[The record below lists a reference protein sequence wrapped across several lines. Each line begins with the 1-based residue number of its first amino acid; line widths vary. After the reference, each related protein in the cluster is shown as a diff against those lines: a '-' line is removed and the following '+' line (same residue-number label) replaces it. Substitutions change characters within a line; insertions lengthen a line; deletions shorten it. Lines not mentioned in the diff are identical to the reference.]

1 MSDVKRKQWTP
12 TEVEV
17 LQKVIDKAVRNPED
31 IAGAARDLAES
42 DVLIRTQNQIY
53 QKMRELYGLRSRKKR
68 KKEEGNKL
76 PDAPVVGEIADFL
89 QEHINRIDSCTAD
102 LIAEC
107 SSLREAAAELRQ
119 LEQWAVQTLALKSKT
134 SRYVV
139 DERGVVHML
148 PDNGNSE

>member
-1 MSDVKRKQWTP
+1 
-12 TEVEV
+12 V
-17 LQKVIDKAVRNPED
+17 LQKVIDKAVRKPED

-53 QKMRELYGLRSRKKR
+53 QKMRELYGLRGR
-68 KKEEGNKL
+68 KKEEGNKP

-107 SSLREAAAELRQ
+107 SSLREALAELRQ

-134 SRYVV
+134 RRYVV
-139 DERGVVHML
+139 DERGMVHLL